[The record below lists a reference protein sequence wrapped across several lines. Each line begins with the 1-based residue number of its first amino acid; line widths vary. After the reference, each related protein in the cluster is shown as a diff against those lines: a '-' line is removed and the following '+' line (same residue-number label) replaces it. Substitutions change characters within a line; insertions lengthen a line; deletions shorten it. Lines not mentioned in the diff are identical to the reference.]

1 MTLQTAR
8 RPTTQ
13 VPQRNTPTP
22 RKRLLSI
29 VRSVAAFASLIL
41 ILIPFIWMIS
51 SSLKPAGQVLSL
63 PIRFIPEEVTF
74 SNFAEI
80 LSDGA
85 FLRYIANS
93 VILTTATVV
102 LTLLTAA
109 PAAYAISR
117 MKFRGRRAALVG
129 ALFTQFIPPVLLLV
143 PLFIFWSNLSLLN
156 NFISLTVTYTAF
168 VLAPAIFILASFFN
182 TIPIEIEDAAAIDG
196 CTPWQTFRSVILPL
210 ARPGLLSAAVWVG
223 VTSWQEFVIALSLTS
238 TDEMRTLPVG
248 LFTFIGQFVAD
259 WHLLLAGAVLA
270 SVPIAFAVFFLQRH
284 LVEGITSGAMK

>member
-1 MTLQTAR
+1 MTTG
-8 RPTTQ
+8 TT
-13 VPQRNTPTP
+13 VNTSRNLQRNKPSFYRRSMSFLRAVLTFAV
-22 RKRLLSI
+22 LL
-29 VRSVAAFASLIL
+29 L

-51 SSLKPAGQVLSL
+51 SSLKPEGQVLSL

-74 SNFAEI
+74 SNFGAV
-80 LSDGA
+80 LSDGR

-93 VILTTATVV
+93 FILTFVTVA
-102 LTLLTAA
+102 LTLMTAA

-117 MKFRGRRAALVG
+117 MKFRGRRTALVG

-156 NFISLTVTYTAF
+156 NFVSLALTYTAF

-196 CTPWQTFRSVILPL
+196 CTPWQTFRSIILPL
-210 ARPGLLSAAVWVG
+210 ARPGLLSAAVWIG

-238 TDEMRTLPVG
+238 SDEMRTLPVG
-248 LFTFIGQFVAD
+248 LFSFIGQFVAD
-259 WHLLLAGAVLA
+259 WHLLLAGAVVA
-270 SVPIAFAVFFLQRH
+270 TIPIALAVFFLQRH